1 MVRSKKI
8 FFIFIFF
15 TIFLLSLSSESFR
28 IRKLIPV
35 QISGTSTE
43 EQNITC
49 GINDSIALFLPED
62 RTYIDGIEI
71 KMTIPPSVA
80 EWRDSVACSLY
91 EAIKPTPSSNQI
103 DYSGKRVFVTTIPSK
118 LSWILQI
125 LSQDETNSKPSQYAT
140 KINFLPTQESNFSFL
155 RFQPAMKGIP
165 DDTMNAQFKLSIK
178 PILKNKGK
186 LILNV
191 ASLNES
197 KNNYTVYIDDKP
209 ITEAADNFI
218 LNTGMHKLNI
228 ISDEYRNEVQTFII
242 EQAKDTILNIQLR
255 SLEPTILLQAPE
267 NTKIFLDETE
277 IKQRET
283 PITTTE
289 GEHKLKF
296 IFGDYEIIRMVNIQ
310 KGKSYTINLAVD
322 LQITE
327 E

>member
-1 MVRSKKI
+1 MVVSKKI
-8 FFIFIFF
+8 FFTFIFF
-15 TIFLLSLSSESFR
+15 TIFLFSLSSESFR

-49 GINDSIALFLPED
+49 GINDSIALFLPTD
-62 RTYIDGIEI
+62 RTYLDGIEI
-71 KMTIPPSVA
+71 KITIPQSVA

-91 EAIKPTPSSNQI
+91 ESIKPTPSSNQI
-103 DYSGKRVFVTTIPSK
+103 DYSGNRVFVTTIPSK

-125 LSQDETNSKPSQYAT
+125 LPQEETNTKTSQYAT
-140 KINFLPTQESNFSFL
+140 KINFLPTQESNYTFL

-178 PILKNKGK
+178 PILKNQGK

-191 ASLNES
+191 TSQNEI
-197 KNNYTVYIDDKP
+197 KNNYTVFIDDKP
-209 ITEAADNFI
+209 ISGNTDNLI
-218 LNTGMHKLNI
+218 LNTGMHKLDI

-277 IKQRET
+277 MIQKST
-283 PITTTE
+283 PITITE

>member
-1 MVRSKKI
+1 MDI
-8 FFIFIFF
+8 F
-15 TIFLLSLSSESFR
+15 TILLISLSSESFR

-62 RTYIDGIEI
+62 RTYLDGIEI
-71 KMTIPPSVA
+71 KITIPPSVA

-125 LSQDETNSKPSQYAT
+125 MSQEEANNKTSQYAT
-140 KINFLPTQESNFSFL
+140 KINLLPTQESNYTFL

-165 DDTMNAQFKLSIK
+165 DDTMNAQFKLTIK

-197 KNNYTVYIDDKP
+197 KNNYTVYIDSEGKTVYLGD
-209 ITEAADNFI
+209 AVD
-218 LNTGMHKLNI
+218 L
-228 ISDEYRNEVQTFII
+228 
-242 EQAKDTILNIQLR
+242 
-255 SLEPTILLQAPE
+255 
-267 NTKIFLDETE
+267 NTKILHLKEILNQNKGKAGEIFLDMDLNEYDSRF
-277 IKQRET
+277 RE
-283 PITTTE
+283 
-289 GEHKLKF
+289 
-296 IFGDYEIIRMVNIQ
+296 
-310 KGKSYTINLAVD
+310 SY
-322 LQITE
+322 
-327 E
+327 

>member
-1 MVRSKKI
+1 
-8 FFIFIFF
+8 
-15 TIFLLSLSSESFR
+15 
-28 IRKLIPV
+28 
-35 QISGTSTE
+35 
-43 EQNITC
+43 
-49 GINDSIALFLPED
+49 
-62 RTYIDGIEI
+62 
-71 KMTIPPSVA
+71 
-80 EWRDSVACSLY
+80 
-91 EAIKPTPSSNQI
+91 
-103 DYSGKRVFVTTIPSK
+103 
-118 LSWILQI
+118 
-125 LSQDETNSKPSQYAT
+125 
-140 KINFLPTQESNFSFL
+140 
-155 RFQPAMKGIP
+155 
-165 DDTMNAQFKLSIK
+165 
-178 PILKNKGK
+178 
-186 LILNV
+186 
-191 ASLNES
+191 
-197 KNNYTVYIDDKP
+197 
-209 ITEAADNFI
+209 
-218 LNTGMHKLNI
+218 MHKLNI